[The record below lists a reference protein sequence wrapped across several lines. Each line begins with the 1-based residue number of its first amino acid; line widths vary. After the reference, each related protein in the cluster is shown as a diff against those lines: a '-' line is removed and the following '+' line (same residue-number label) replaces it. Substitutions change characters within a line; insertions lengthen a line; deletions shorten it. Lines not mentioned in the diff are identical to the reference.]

1 LTNLDVRAD
10 TAVLDLRRT
19 APDALDVVGE
29 LDIASAPL
37 LASCITEQLADP
49 TCSSVRLN
57 LSDVNFIDCA
67 GLGVLLQARL
77 HALAAGK
84 RVVIDR
90 AGPRVR
96 QFLQRTGTV
105 RVLLAG

>member
-1 LTNLDVRAD
+1 MTNLDVRAD
-10 TAVLDLRRT
+10 AALLDLRRT
-19 APDALDVVGE
+19 GLGKLDVGGE
-29 LDIASAPL
+29 LDIASGPL

-67 GLGVLLQARL
+67 GLGALLQARL

-84 RVVIDR
+84 QLVVDR
-90 AGPRVR
+90 ASPRVR

-105 RVLLAG
+105 PVLLAH